1 VFETETFQT
10 SLPATWN
17 CLTHVVATTKKKVL
31 NSAVFQVLLG
41 NFRVMLQQRFQTS
54 HVDSFQILVYTLLR
68 IVFTSQWTLRVRCSW
83 TN

>member
-10 SLPATWN
+10 FLPATWN

-41 NFRVMLQQRFQTS
+41 NFRVMLQ
-54 HVDSFQILVYTLLR
+54 
-68 IVFTSQWTLRVRCSW
+68 
-83 TN
+83 